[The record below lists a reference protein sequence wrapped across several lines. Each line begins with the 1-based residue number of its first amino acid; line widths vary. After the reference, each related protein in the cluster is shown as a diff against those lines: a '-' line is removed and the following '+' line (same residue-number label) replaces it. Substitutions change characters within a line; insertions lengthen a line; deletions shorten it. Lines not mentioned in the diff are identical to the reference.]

1 MVFSIGW
8 NYLRNEAAAEELAQE
23 VFLELFQSIRSIES
37 PAHLTFW
44 LRRVMTHRCIDYSRR
59 RRNRPSLALQQI
71 PEPAESPAMADPF
84 LAARLRKLTASLP
97 QKPRMVLILR
107 FQEDLDPAEIAGVL
121 DMPVNTVKSHL
132 QRSLAVLREKFKKS
146 RLERAE
152 LHS

>member
-1 MVFSIGW
+1 
-8 NYLRNEAAAEELAQE
+8 LAQE
-23 VFLELFQSIRSIES
+23 VFLELFQNIRSIES

-44 LRRVMTHRCIDYSRR
+44 LRRVMTHRCIDYGRR
-59 RRNRPSLALQQI
+59 RRNRPGLALQQV

-84 LAARLRKLTASLP
+84 LTARLRKLTESLP
-97 QKPRMVLILR
+97 QKPRMVVILR
-107 FQEDLDPAEIAGVL
+107 FQEDLDPTEIAAVL

-146 RLERAE
+146 RLEKAE